1 MNEYNHLR
9 IRKMKK
15 NLFWAFAVPAL
26 LAGCSQEEGVNVPAA
41 GNENNEERVEVV
53 LGTQS
58 PSVTTRAALNA
69 DNWIGTQVGI
79 FAVPKDAELATD
91 ASRYF
96 INNLQGTIEADAI
109 NLGVEAV
116 YYPVLSDVAYH
127 FYGYHPYVADG
138 LVENENGYA
147 VNYTL
152 DGTQD
157 VLFGKACASAEAIE
171 EVGCDGYTAKFIR
184 KMEENSLSYGPNIN
198 FKHQL
203 TRLVF
208 MVEDRNSDP
217 DASEQ
222 TVQSLTLNDMV
233 TSIQMQLTGDTLT
246 AGTITAGEGE
256 LGQMTLKD
264 AEGTDVTG
272 FAVPK
277 SETQLGESIM
287 FWANGTGVVNATM
300 EVYDAGNDYNYTTE
314 LPIRVSDGESF
325 QPGCSYTVSMV
336 FYGPG
341 QVELKATLT
350 DWADTELP
358 NGGEFEIN

>member
-1 MNEYNHLR
+1 MN
-9 IRKMKK
+9 
-15 NLFWAFAVPAL
+15 A
-26 LAGCSQEEGVNVPAA
+26 PAA
-41 GNENNEERVEVV
+41 GNESNDELVEVV
-53 LGTQS
+53 LGTRS
-58 PSVTTRAALNA
+58 PSVTTRAALDDA
-69 DNWIGTQVGI
+69 NWVGTQVGI
-79 FAVPKDAELATD
+79 FAVPKDAALATD

-96 INNLQGTIEADAI
+96 ISNLQGTIEADAI
-109 NLGVEAV
+109 NLGAESV

-127 FYGYHPYVADG
+127 FYGYYPYAADG

-157 VLFGKACASAEAIE
+157 VLFGKACASEEAIE

-184 KMEENSLSYGPNIN
+184 LMEEQSLQHGPNID

-208 MVEDRNSDP
+208 HVVDRNDDP
-217 DASEQ
+217 EASVQ
-222 TVQSLTLNDMV
+222 TVQSLTLNDV
-233 TSIQMQLTGDTLT
+233 ATSIQMQLTGDTLT
-246 AGTITAGEGE
+246 AGVITAGEGE
-256 LGQMTLKD
+256 LGQMALKD

-277 SETQLGESIM
+277 EDTQIGESIM
-287 FWANGTGVVNATM
+287 FWANGAGVVNATM
-300 EVYDAGNDYNYTTE
+300 EVYDAGSDYSYTAE
-314 LPIRVSDGESF
+314 MPIRVSDGEAF

-350 DWADTELP
+350 DWTEAELP

>member
-1 MNEYNHLR
+1 
-9 IRKMKK
+9 MKK
-15 NLFWAFAVPAL
+15 NLFWALAVPAV
-26 LAGCSQEEGVNVPAA
+26 LAGCSQEEGVNAPAT
-41 GNENNEERVEVV
+41 GNENHEERVEVV
-53 LGTQS
+53 LGSQS
-58 PSVTTRAALNA
+58 PSVTTRAALDA
-69 DNWIGTQVGI
+69 DNWAGTQVGI

-109 NLGVEAV
+109 NLGAEAV

-127 FYGYHPYVADG
+127 FYGYHPYVAEG
-138 LVENENGYA
+138 VVEDVNGYS

-157 VLFGKACASAEAIE
+157 VLFGKAFVTEEQIE

-184 KMEENSLSYGPNIN
+184 LMEEKSLSYVPEIA

-203 TRLVF
+203 TRLRFYV
-208 MVEDRNSDP
+208 VDKNADP
-217 DASEQ
+217 DAGVQ
-222 TVQSLTLNDMV
+222 TVQSLRLNDVV

-264 AEGTDVTG
+264 ADGTNVADVDVTK
-272 FAVPK
+272 V
-277 SETQLGESIM
+277 ETQLGESIM
-287 FWANGTGVVNATM
+287 FWANGTNVVNAAV
-300 EVYDAGNDYNYTTE
+300 EVYDAGSDYSYTVE
-314 LPIRVSDGESF
+314 MPIRESDGETF
-325 QPGCSYTVSMV
+325 LPGCMYDVHMV

-350 DWADTELP
+350 QWAETELP
-358 NGGEFEIN
+358 NDGIFEIN

>member
-1 MNEYNHLR
+1 
-9 IRKMKK
+9 MKK

-69 DNWIGTQVGI
+69 DNWTGTQVGI
-79 FAVPKDAELATD
+79 FAVPKDAVLATD

-109 NLGVEAV
+109 NLGAEAV

-184 KMEENSLSYGPNIN
+184 EMEKNSLSYGPNIN

-287 FWANGTGVVNATM
+287 FWANGTNVVNATV
-300 EVYDAGNDYNYTTE
+300 EVYDAANDYEYTVE
-314 LPIRVSDGESF
+314 LPIRESDGETF
-325 QPGCSYTVSMV
+325 LPGREYKVYMV

-341 QVELKATLT
+341 QVELKATLAGWIEG
-350 DWADTELP
+350 DIPGGDADSP
-358 NGGEFEIN
+358 NGEFEIN